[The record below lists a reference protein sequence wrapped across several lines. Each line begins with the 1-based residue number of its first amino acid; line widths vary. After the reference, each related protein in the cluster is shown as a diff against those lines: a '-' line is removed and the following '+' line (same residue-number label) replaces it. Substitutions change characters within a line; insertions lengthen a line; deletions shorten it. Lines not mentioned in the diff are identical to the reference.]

1 MFPGQESGVKLDPVE
16 ALRNCYFF
24 ADADAQTLE
33 RLGRSSRVVRHR
45 AGSTLFDMGDD
56 SDGLHIVLSG
66 LVRIWVAD
74 PEGRQLTLTLLEPGD
89 PFGEIAL
96 LDRLPRSASA
106 TAIEE
111 TTCLLTPVE
120 AMDSALEQSPLL
132 ARHLIQL
139 LCEILRRNTRDMSD
153 SAFLTLDGRLAQKL
167 HDLALSHAETD
178 GKSARFSRKFSQ
190 TELSQMLGVTRE
202 AINKRLAALAHDG
215 LVTQSEG
222 RITILD
228 LPALAERARSATGLA
243 N

>member
-1 MFPGQESGVKLDPVE
+1 LPGQKIGVKMDPVA
-16 ALRNCYFF
+16 ALRNGYLF
-24 ADADAQTLE
+24 ADADARTLE
-33 RLGRSSRVVRHR
+33 RLGRSSRVIRHR

-74 PEGRQLTLTLLEPGD
+74 PEGRELTLTLLEPGD

-96 LDRLPRSASA
+96 LDRLPRTASA

-111 TTCLLTPVE
+111 TSCLLTPVE
-120 AMDSALEQSPLL
+120 AMDYALDQSPAL

-139 LCEILRRNTRDMSD
+139 LCEILRRNTRDLSD
-153 SAFLTLDGRLAQKL
+153 SAFLSFDGRLAQKL

-178 GKSARFSRKFSQ
+178 GKSARFSRRFSQ

-202 AINKRLAALAHDG
+202 AINERLAALAHDG
-215 LVTQSEG
+215 LVGQSEG
-222 RITILD
+222 RINILD
-228 LPALAERARSATGLA
+228 LPTLAERARSATGLA
-243 N
+243 G